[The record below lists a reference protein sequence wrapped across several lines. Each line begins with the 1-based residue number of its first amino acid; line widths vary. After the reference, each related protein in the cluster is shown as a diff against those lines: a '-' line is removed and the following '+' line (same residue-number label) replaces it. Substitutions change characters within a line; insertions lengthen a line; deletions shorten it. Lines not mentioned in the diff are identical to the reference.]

1 MFAVRQT
8 HRLTRQPY
16 LAAEVIPWDS
26 ESTEKAHV
34 HCVIIGFSH
43 KNSIQKQK
51 YIFDEGGNRKEA
63 KQING
68 YMIDAADVFIENRSK
83 PLCPVPEIVY
93 GSMPID
99 DGHLILTKEEAEE
112 IICENKANAQFVR
125 KYVGGDELLN
135 RGERFCLWLR
145 DASPKELR
153 SSKLISAHIKA
164 TEIFRKSSTRPQ
176 TLKLA
181 ETPWLFGEIRQ
192 PEKVMLAI
200 PKVSSERRRY
210 IPMVFVEPETIVN
223 GSTLIIPNATLY
235 EFGVLMS
242 NVHNAWMRVV
252 AGRLETRYQYSNTV
266 VYNNF
271 PWCNPTVEQKAKIE
285 QSAQSILDARKKFFD
300 SSLADLYDESF
311 MPAELRKAHRE
322 NDTAVMQAYGFN
334 IKMTEGECVAELFK
348 LYEKLSK
355 GE

>member
-1 MFAVRQT
+1 M
-8 HRLTRQPY
+8 
-16 LAAEVIPWDS
+16 AAEVIPWDS

-51 YIFDEGGNRKEA
+51 YIFDEGGNRKDT

-68 YMIDAADVFIENRSK
+68 YMIDAADVFIENRAK

-112 IICENKANAQFVR
+112 IICENKADAQFVR

-135 RGERFCLWLR
+135 RGERFCRWLR

-223 GSTLIIPNATLY
+223 GSTLIIPNAALY
-235 EFGVLMS
+235 EFGILMS

-285 QSAQSILDARKKFFD
+285 KSAQSILDARKKFFD

-311 MPAELRKAHRE
+311 MPADLRKAHRE

-334 IKMTEGECVAELFK
+334 IKMTESECVAELFK